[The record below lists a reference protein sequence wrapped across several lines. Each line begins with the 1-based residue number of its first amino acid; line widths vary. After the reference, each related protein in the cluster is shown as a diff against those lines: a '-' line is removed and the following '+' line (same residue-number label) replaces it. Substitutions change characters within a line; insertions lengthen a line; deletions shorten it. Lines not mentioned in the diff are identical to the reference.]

1 MENETNLYAIK
12 GGNFQAIE
20 LPAIREVRG
29 KDYMAFGADNLFPQ
43 KLIDLYDNSAMH
55 HTCIQAITEGILGEG
70 LEIIGDEYINTKG
83 ETIDEI
89 FEKITLDYALYQ
101 GYALNIIW
109 NKERTAIA
117 EIYHLPFANVRS
129 GKRDENDEVNEY
141 MYSSNWTNLRKYPY
155 ETYKSF
161 DPTDNKGDSAS
172 QIYYCFNYTPG
183 NEVYPLPSYVGAL
196 NSIDLDHR
204 ISVFHNSNIS
214 QGLAPSMFIKMN
226 NGTPTP
232 EAQREIYRDIENT
245 FASENNAGRFFLTFS
260 DGPERAMEVQTID
273 NANDDY
279 YITLSDHISRN
290 ILTSHR
296 ISSPLLLGIKDAS
309 GFSNNADEIA
319 VAYAHFEG
327 TVIEPK
333 RKKIVSTYGYI
344 LKLAGYNVK
353 LQVKPNRILSMNQ
366 VTDEPGNISQDAPNT
381 IDETTY
387 PDEIN

>member
-1 MENETNLYAIK
+1 MKETNESNLYSIK
-12 GGNFQAIE
+12 GGEFQAIE

-43 KLIDLYDNSAMH
+43 KLIELYDSSAMH

-70 LEIIGDEYINTKG
+70 LEVIGDEYINTKG

-101 GYALNIIW
+101 GYAINIIW
-109 NKERTAIA
+109 NKERSAIA

-141 MYSSNWTNLRKYPY
+141 MYSSNWANLRKYPF
-155 ETYKSF
+155 ETYRSF
-161 DPTDNKGDSAS
+161 DATDNKGDNAS

-183 NEVYPLPSYVGAL
+183 NEVYPLPGYVGAL

-214 QGLAPSMFIKMN
+214 QGLAPSMFLKMN

-232 EAQREIYRDIENT
+232 EAQREIYREIEST
-245 FASENNAGRFFLTFS
+245 FSGENNAGRFFLTFS

-279 YITLSDHISRN
+279 YITLSDHITRN

-327 TVIEPK
+327 VVIEPK
-333 RKKIVSTYGYI
+333 RKKIVSSFGYI

-353 LQVKPNRILSMNQ
+353 LQVKPNRLLSMNE
-366 VTDEPGNISQDAPNT
+366 VIDEPGNISQDAPNT
-381 IDETTY
+381 IDNETY
-387 PDEIN
+387 PN

>member
-1 MENETNLYAIK
+1 MEENNLYSIK
-12 GGNFQAIE
+12 GSTFKAIE
-20 LPAIREVRG
+20 LPAIKEVRG
-29 KDYMAFGADNLFPQ
+29 KDYMSFGADNLFPQ
-43 KLIDLYDNSAMH
+43 QLINLYDNSAIH
-55 HTCIQAITEGILGEG
+55 HTCIDATVQGIIGEGIET
-70 LEIIGDEYINTKG
+70 IGDEYINSKG
-83 ETIDEI
+83 ETIDDI

-101 GYALNIIW
+101 GYAINIIW
-109 NKERTAIA
+109 NKEGNSIA

-129 GKRDENDEVNEY
+129 GKRDEDDQVNEY
-141 MYSSNWTNLRKYPY
+141 FYSSNWANLRKYPFEEY
-155 ETYKSF
+155 RSF
-161 DPTDNKGDSAS
+161 DPTDNKGDNAS

-204 ISVFHNSNIS
+204 ISVFHNNNIS
-214 QGLAPSMFIKMN
+214 NGLAPSMMIKMN
-226 NGTPTP
+226 NGIPTP
-232 EAQREIYRDIENT
+232 ESQREIYRSIEQT
-245 FASENNAGRFFLTFS
+245 FASENNSGRFFLTFS

-290 ILTSHR
+290 LLSAHR

-327 TVIEPK
+327 TVVEPK
-333 RKKIVSTYGYI
+333 RKKITSSFGYI

-353 LQVKPNRILSMNQ
+353 IVVKPNRLLSMNEI
-366 VTDEPGNISQDAPNT
+366 TDQPGNISQDAPNT
-381 IDETTY
+381 ESTQAY
-387 PDEIN
+387 PDQIN